1 MLRAIAVSAHL
12 KESNKLVVDS
22 KETSRIDM
30 VAVTGGLSILDV
42 SLAICFLISTLISAL
57 APHM

>member
-30 VAVTGGLSILDV
+30 VAVTGGTKYV
-42 SLAICFLISTLISAL
+42 RC
-57 APHM
+57 

>member
-12 KESNKLVVDS
+12 KESNTLVVDS

-30 VAVTGGLSILDV
+30 VAVKGGLSILDV
-42 SLAICFLISTLISAL
+42 SLAICFLILTLVSAL